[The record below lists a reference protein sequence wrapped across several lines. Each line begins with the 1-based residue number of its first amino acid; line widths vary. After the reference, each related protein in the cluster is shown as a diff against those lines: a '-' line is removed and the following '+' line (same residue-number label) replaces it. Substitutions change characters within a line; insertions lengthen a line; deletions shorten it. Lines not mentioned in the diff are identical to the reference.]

1 VDVVDTIVIER
12 TSRAVLRIIEAGN
25 DAECVTCQSPIKFR
39 VRAREQQVI
48 CNVYVDGRWDR
59 VEHHHEACYE
69 SAGAPY
75 GDPAPPMRRHPAA

>member
-1 VDVVDTIVIER
+1 VDVVDTLVER
-12 TSRAVLRIIEAGN
+12 TSRAVLRLIEAGN
-25 DAECVTCQSPIKFR
+25 DATCVTCEQLIKFR

-69 SAGAPY
+69 SAGAPH
-75 GDPAPPMRRHPAA
+75 GEPASATPRHPAA